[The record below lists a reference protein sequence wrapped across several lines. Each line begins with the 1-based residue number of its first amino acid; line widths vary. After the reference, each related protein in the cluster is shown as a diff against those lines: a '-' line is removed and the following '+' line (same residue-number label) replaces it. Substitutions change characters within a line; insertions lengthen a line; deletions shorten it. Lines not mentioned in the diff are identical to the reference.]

1 MKVSIVLLIFILL
14 VSIGHFLFDFGLL
27 GTPAYE
33 YKALAAAQMDE
44 IGFKKLAEEN
54 GIKVEEDGKIKFPN
68 EMRSK
73 LVKFNMLPYTIAE
86 IEKEGWILV
95 TVTSDDH
102 YLFRKRK

>member
-1 MKVSIVLLIFILL
+1 MKIINAVLLISILL
-14 VSIGHFLFDFGLL
+14 VSVAHFLFDFGLI
-27 GTPAYE
+27 GMSHE
-33 YKALAAAQMDE
+33 YKAYAAAQMDE

-54 GIKVEEDGKIKFPN
+54 GIAIEADGKIKFPN
-68 EMRSK
+68 EMRDK

-86 IEKEGWILV
+86 IEKEGWKLV